1 MLYNN
6 NNINNNMNSNRL
18 PLQQEEQNAEGREMN
33 RELLLRYCPLQSNP
47 SASYLLRHG
56 NQLIYKPIHM

>member
-1 MLYNN
+1 
-6 NNINNNMNSNRL
+6 MNSNRL

-47 SASYLLRHG
+47 SAPYLLRHG
-56 NQLIYKPIHM
+56 NQVIYKPIHM

>member
-1 MLYNN
+1 
-6 NNINNNMNSNRL
+6 MNSNRL
-18 PLQQEEQNAEGREMN
+18 PLQKEEQNAEGREMN

-56 NQLIYKPIHM
+56 NQVIYKPIHM